1 MIPALAVVGTLA
13 AQDPVKPLPP
23 PIAQVLPP
31 GILWSVA
38 LPAPPAHPP
47 LISGGR
53 VFVAVLPSLLV
64 AYDLKAGTE
73 LWREPIAPEKPLDAD
88 LEHVYIAAG
97 DAVHAL
103 RTADHAVAWRTPTGA
118 LVAPLL
124 AKDGWIIAA
133 SDSKLFALRASDGT
147 VVWSR
152 DSTAQRQRPAIS
164 GDLLLVPLASG
175 GIRAHDLASG
185 NVRWELPLAGAPAEP
200 LIVGERA
207 YVGATDKRFYSINT
221 TNGEVDWS
229 WKVGAVVRGK
239 AASDGERVFYAGLD
253 NIVRAVNR
261 ASGSQRWQQG
271 VPFRPFEG
279 PTVFG
284 PSVMVAGPTI
294 DGLLLNGLDGR
305 AAGKIAFPE
314 VLAFAPSVG
323 TSSDALVVAGI
334 TGGLTEA
341 WKLWLA
347 APQTSN
353 KQ

>member
-1 MIPALAVVGTLA
+1 MIPALAVVCTLA

-38 LPAPPAHPP
+38 LPAPPAYPP
-47 LISGGR
+47 LISGDR
-53 VFVAVLPSLLV
+53 VFVAVLPSQVV

-133 SDSKLFALRASDGT
+133 SESKLFALRASDGS

-152 DSTAQRQRPAIS
+152 DSIAQRQRAAVS

-175 GIRAHDLASG
+175 AIRAHDLATG
-185 NVRWELPLAGAPAEP
+185 NVRWEHRLAGAPAEP
-200 LIVGERA
+200 LIVGDRA
-207 YVGATDKRFYSINT
+207 YVGATDKQFYSIKT
-221 TNGEVDWS
+221 TNGEEDWS
-229 WKVGAVVRGK
+229 RKVGAVVRGK
-239 AASDGERVFYAGLD
+239 ASSDGERVFYSGLD
-253 NIVRAVNR
+253 NIVRAVSR
-261 ASGSQRWQQG
+261 DRGSLRWQHG
-271 VPFRPFEG
+271 VRFRPFEG
-279 PTVFG
+279 PTVIG
-284 PSVMVAGPTI
+284 PGVMVAGRTTDVLLLTVL
-294 DGLLLNGLDGR
+294 DGLPAGR
-305 AAGKIAFPE
+305 IAFPE
-314 VLAFAPSVG
+314 PLELTPSVG
-323 TSSDALVVAGI
+323 TSSGAVVVAGI

-347 APQTSN
+347 TPQTPN